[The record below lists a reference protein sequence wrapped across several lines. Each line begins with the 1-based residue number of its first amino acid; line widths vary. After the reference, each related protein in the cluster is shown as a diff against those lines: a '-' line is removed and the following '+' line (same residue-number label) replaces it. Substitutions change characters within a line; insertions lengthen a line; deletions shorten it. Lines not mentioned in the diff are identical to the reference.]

1 MQARLPPVTLAS
13 GPDGPIKA
21 IPGTLQESTI
31 MSPTDPAANSST
43 AVVCHR
49 CDGIVRVPE
58 GRMRD
63 HPRCPRCHQALFEG
77 QPIALTAASFDR
89 HVTQSGVPVVVDFWA
104 AWCGPCRAMAPVFER
119 VAAEMEPAA
128 RFAKLETDAAQ
139 DVAARYDIRSIP
151 TLMLFRDGREVAR
164 QAGAMD
170 AASMRRWLA
179 ANGVA

>member
-1 MQARLPPVTLAS
+1 MTPSADAA
-13 GPDGPIKA
+13 K
-21 IPGTLQESTI
+21 
-31 MSPTDPAANSST
+31 PTT

-49 CDGIVRVPE
+49 CDSTVRVPM
-58 GRMRD
+58 GRLQD

-77 QPIALTAASFDR
+77 RPIALTAASFDR

-104 AWCGPCRAMAPVFER
+104 TWCGPCRAMAPVFER

-128 RFAKLETDAAQ
+128 RFAKLDTDAAQ
-139 DVAARYDIRSIP
+139 EVAARYGIRSIP
-151 TLMLFRDGREVAR
+151 TLMVFRDGREVAR